1 MAQKPSLVDVSKGYP
16 KLTVVYSEEGTMS
29 AVDKETNA
37 CMCEWINSIG
47 RCSALV
53 ENVTRAGRDS
63 YLYLLPALS
72 QQAPYCIWIKV
83 FHFAIA
89 RSAWFLFIFF
99 LLFHVASWQQQL
111 PSLFWSIFW
120 HGLLVV
126 SLYRAGLALPTCLAG
141 SFTFTVSFDC
151 GYRKVICLYHT
162 N

>member
-1 MAQKPSLVDVSKGYP
+1 
-16 KLTVVYSEEGTMS
+16 MS
-29 AVDKETNA
+29 AVDKVTNA

-72 QQAPYCIWIKV
+72 QQASFCYRRISLI
-83 FHFAIA
+83 
-89 RSAWFLFIFF
+89 LFISCLILTVTAPVVVLINF
-99 LLFHVASWQQQL
+99 LAWPAGSK
-111 PSLFWSIFW
+111 
-120 HGLLVV
+120 LVE
-126 SLYRAGLALPTCLAG
+126 SRSCAANMLAG

>member
-1 MAQKPSLVDVSKGYP
+1 MALKPSLVDVSEGYP

-29 AVDKETNA
+29 AVDKVTNA

-53 ENVTRAGRDS
+53 ENVTRAGRDG

-83 FHFAIA
+83 FHFAIT
-89 RSAWFLFIFF
+89 RSAWFFFFF
-99 LLFHVASWQQQL
+99 LISCRILTATAPVVVLINFLARPAGSK
-111 PSLFWSIFW
+111 
-120 HGLLVV
+120 LVQ
-126 SLYRAGLALPTCLAG
+126 SRSCTANMLAG